1 MQSGPYGQ
9 ELAPNRSMPPGIIIP
24 ELAYEDVPQAAAWL
38 CTWFGFR
45 ERMRIGTHRSQLVYA
60 GASIVVVGPG
70 RADAASGRGS
80 HALMVRVGDVDS
92 HYERVKDSG
101 AQIISAPQS
110 FPFGERQ
117 YSVEDPG
124 GHRWTFTESVAD
136 IDPAEWGGELLNPD

>member
-1 MQSGPYGQ
+1 MQSGPSEQ

-24 ELAYEDVPQAAAWL
+24 ELSYDDVPRAAAWL

-45 ERMRIGTHRSQLVYA
+45 ERMRIGAHRSQLVYA

-70 RADAASGRGS
+70 RAGDSGS
-80 HALMVRVGDVDS
+80 HALMVRVVDVDS

-101 AQIISAPQS
+101 ARIVSSPES

-136 IDPAEWGGELLNPD
+136 VDPAEWGGEVLNPD